1 MGSDR
6 AARDGTHP
14 CGGRDGDGTGRGRPA
29 GRLGLTDPLAGP
41 GAAGDRSLVAPGT
54 ARGGAAAAA
63 REPAARFRARR
74 RARAGARPDP
84 PREDGPPAGRA
95 QAAAAAVLPAAGR
108 AALPGPRRPGPGR
121 ALGHADERAGRGRAR
136 DPAAHRQGDDGPAGH
151 QRRRR
156 LHLGPGHRPG
166 ASRRPS
172 GQHLVRG
179 AGLPGRRAPA
189 VHRGHALVQRRPELL
204 RAQPALHLRSH
215 HRDVDPPGRHAARAL
230 VPDRHEDARR
240 ARADHEWL
248 GRDRHD
254 DDERRRRDL
263 HAQRDDGEHRARH
276 RPADAVLPALAG
288 AARRTRPARRSRPV
302 RLGLLR
308 PGDLRLR
315 RPGPP
320 ARVAGRIRQRHAA
333 SGPALGVVQDVRR
346 GRRQHPQHPHLRRHE
361 PLGGVEATPPR
372 CRRRGAT

>member
-1 MGSDR
+1 MEPPISWSPARSSSLCPRTDPARHTGAREGTPRRPTDR
-6 AARDGTHP
+6 LAVRVAHRLDARAY
-14 CGGRDGDGTGRGRPA
+14 GRPPESEWEVTVRRVTGPILA
-29 GRLGLTDPLAGP
+29 AVVTATALAGAGLP
-41 GAAGDRSLVAPGT
+41 AAPASPTPSQGLERLATGPSSPRALRA
-54 ARGGAAAAA
+54 GGAAAAA

-166 ASRRPS
+166 APRRPS

-204 RAQPALHLRSH
+204 RAQPALHLRS
-215 HRDVDPPGRHAARAL
+215 PPPRRGPARSTC
-230 VPDRHEDARR
+230 
-240 ARADHEWL
+240 
-248 GRDRHD
+248 GT
-254 DDERRRRDL
+254 
-263 HAQRDDGEHRARH
+263 G
-276 RPADAVLPALAG
+276 AG
-288 AARRTRPARRSRPV
+288 TRPA
-302 RLGLLR
+302 
-308 PGDLRLR
+308 
-315 RPGPP
+315 
-320 ARVAGRIRQRHAA
+320 
-333 SGPALGVVQDVRR
+333 
-346 GRRQHPQHPHLRRHE
+346 
-361 PLGGVEATPPR
+361 
-372 CRRRGAT
+372 